1 MEITPIVEKDVF
13 ARLRDHDS
21 KISSKAAE
29 FLINHYDE
37 KKQEISSNLNIIMNS
52 QAALFCSN
60 NENIKMRAEE
70 LIDK

>member
-1 MEITPIVEKDVF
+1 MQVLEDKDVF
-13 ARLRDHDS
+13 ARLKDPDS
-21 KISSKAAE
+21 KVSSKAAE
-29 FLINHYDE
+29 YLINNFNE
-37 KKQEISSNLNIIMNS
+37 NKFEISNNLNTILNT